1 MGKAMNKR
9 VDSFFGKFRNPFELL
24 VFYDKNFLDGVYNL
38 YPWQIEILKKFGED
52 VPADDMIRMAVIAAN
67 GSGKSQF
74 ILAPCA
80 IWMATVFEQSLSYVT
95 SSSAS
100 QLDTQSERFM
110 DSLIDKMNKAHRE
123 ISNQD
128 VWKAIKRQKIFLP
141 NKSHIDLFA
150 TDEPRKAEGKHPL
163 TPDGEFAI
171 FVDEGKSIEP
181 NIYGA
186 IDRCIGA
193 TRRLDISSAGGCHG
207 HFYDVCTKPELG
219 WWTRKI
225 VYTDCPHIRQTEAK
239 QLITKHGLFDPLVRS
254 ILFSEFTSVDEATI
268 INRDI
273 YDRCLKLF
281 KTDKSRINI
290 FGNRR
295 MGVDLSAG
303 GDEQVGSVW
312 EGNLQLALETCR
324 ITDTAQGA
332 KEVIHWAEKWNIK
345 AQDVYIEYDGFNR
358 GIVDNIID
366 KGWLVNKI
374 VSNAKADDFRRYQTR
389 GTELWF
395 NFKRFVEEGYA
406 GLLPDQQL
414 KDQFCSRYYKTSL
427 TNGKIQLESKS
438 EARAKGHPS
447 PDRADATVFAWAG
460 CPTIDSYIIEYIN
473 KRIVENVKYGRKV
486 RASEVEEVV
495 EEWTYGD
502 KSFFTERPGSAKSK
516 NINACLSE
524 VSGEDSYLQESNFN
538 F

>member
-1 MGKAMNKR
+1 MNKR
-9 VDSFFGKFRNPFELL
+9 VDSFFGKFENPFELL
-24 VFYDKNFLDGVYNL
+24 VFYDESFREGIYKL
-38 YPWQIEILKKFGED
+38 YQWQIEILKKFASD
-52 VPADDMIRMAVIAAN
+52 VPLDDMIRMAVIAAN

-80 IWMATVFEQSLSYVT
+80 VWMAVVFNKSLSYVT

-110 DSLIDKMNKAHRE
+110 DGLIDKMNVVHRDPALGG
-123 ISNQD
+123 QD
-128 VWKAIKRQKIFLP
+128 VWKAIKRKKVFLP
-141 NKSHIDLFA
+141 NNSHIDLFA

-163 TPDGEFAI
+163 IPDGEFAI

-181 NIYGA
+181 AIYGA
-186 IDRCIGA
+186 IDRCTGA
-193 TRRLDISSAGGCHG
+193 TRRLDISSAGGCSG

-225 VYTDCPHIRQTEAK
+225 IYTDCPHIRQTEAK

-281 KTDKSRINI
+281 KTDKNRINI
-290 FGNRR
+290 FGARR

-303 GDEQVGSVW
+303 GDEQVGSIW

-324 ITDTAQGA
+324 IQDTAQGA
-332 KEVIHWAEKWNIK
+332 KEVIHWAEKWGIK
-345 AQDVYIEYDGFNR
+345 AQDIWIEYDGFNR

-427 TNGKIQLESKS
+427 TTGRIQLESKS

-460 CPTIDSYIIEYIN
+460 CPTIDGYIAEYVN
-473 KRIVENVKYGRKV
+473 QKKVDSVKYGLRVAKGDL
-486 RASEVEEVV
+486 EDVV
-495 EEWTYGD
+495 EGWTYGEE
-502 KSFFTERPGSAKSK
+502 SFFKERPGSAKSK
-516 NINACLSE
+516 NINCSMSE
-524 VSGEDSYLQESNFN
+524 VQGEDRFLQESDFN